1 MQVKG
6 LMPSFGGISRNPPPT
21 GRAVGRSMV
30 WHNFHYCS
38 KIYYALGQFYQD
50 FHVTE
55 NRRCTIA
62 HSSYGTSPIMCFCL
76 DITEQLIPLIPP
88 GGCHCNMDVLEV
100 SREMLQFYYVM
111 QIINLLSKLVLNHLS
126 SLFG

>member
-6 LMPSFGGISRNPPPT
+6 VMPPRGGITRETPT

-55 NRRCTIA
+55 
-62 HSSYGTSPIMCFCL
+62 
-76 DITEQLIPLIPP
+76 
-88 GGCHCNMDVLEV
+88 
-100 SREMLQFYYVM
+100 
-111 QIINLLSKLVLNHLS
+111 K
-126 SLFG
+126 